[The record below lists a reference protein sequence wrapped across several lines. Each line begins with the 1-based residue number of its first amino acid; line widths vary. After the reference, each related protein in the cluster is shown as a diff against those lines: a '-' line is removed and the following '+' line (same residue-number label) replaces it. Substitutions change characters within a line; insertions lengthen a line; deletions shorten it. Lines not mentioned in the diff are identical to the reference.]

1 MLQPKRSRYRKHH
14 KPVHRCVAKN
24 TNQLR
29 FGEYGIQARAAGR
42 LSARHLEALR
52 RVCTRMCRRQGRIWV
67 CVYPHW
73 VLSRKSAES
82 RMGKGKGAPTI
93 WVVPVPAGGILV
105 ELSGMSMDMARAA
118 AHRAS
123 YKLPIPTQFITRYGV
138 AG

>member
-1 MLQPKRSRYRKHH
+1 
-14 KPVHRCVAKN
+14 
-24 TNQLR
+24 
-29 FGEYGIQARAAGR
+29 
-42 LSARHLEALR
+42 
-52 RVCTRMCRRQGRIWV
+52 
-67 CVYPHW
+67 
-73 VLSRKSAES
+73 
-82 RMGKGKGAPTI
+82 MGKGKGAPTI